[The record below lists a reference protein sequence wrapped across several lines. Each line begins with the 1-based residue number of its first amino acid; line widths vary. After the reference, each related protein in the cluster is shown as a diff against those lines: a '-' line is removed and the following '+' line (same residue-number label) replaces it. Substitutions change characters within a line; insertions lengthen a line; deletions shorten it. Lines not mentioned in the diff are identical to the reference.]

1 MQEVKCLSLVR
12 SHVATIHYKKS
23 KVLGAFFTMKRVFKF
38 AMPFLQASL
47 VKQIL
52 VGLILGMALG
62 LTFPDAA
69 KSVGFLGTVFVTALK
84 GVAPILVFVLVM
96 SSIANQSDISQG
108 NMHVKPIIALY
119 LVGTFLAAVIA
130 VGASFL
136 WPTEIA
142 LQAAQ
147 DTVSTPGGIAEVFG
161 NLILQAVDNPVHAI
175 ASGNY
180 ISILVWAIAMGA
192 VLRQSHSSTREVL
205 LDAAKTVEFIVRLVI
220 RFAPFGIFG
229 IVASTLATTG
239 LEVFAG
245 YLKLLA
251 VLVGTMFF
259 IALVVNPILVWLMIR
274 RNPYPY
280 TLMTLRES
288 GVAAFFT
295 RSSAANIPVNLEICR
310 RLNLPES
317 TYSISIPVGATVNMQ
332 GAAIT
337 ITVLTLAAAFS
348 LDVQVS
354 TATAIFLS
362 FVAALCACGAS
373 GVPGGS
379 LMLIPLACG
388 LFGIDQNTAMQVV
401 AVGFIIGVVQDSCET
416 ALNSSADAL
425 FTIAACKRADRLAGK
440 EISD

>member
-1 MQEVKCLSLVR
+1 
-12 SHVATIHYKKS
+12 
-23 KVLGAFFTMKRVFKF
+23 MKRVFQF

-47 VKQIL
+47 VKQIV
-52 VGLILGMALG
+52 VGLVLGIALG
-62 LTFPDAA
+62 LTFPEVA
-69 KSVGFLGTVFVTALK
+69 KSVGLLGSLFVAALK

-96 SSIANQSDISQG
+96 SSIANQQIAGDRHI
-108 NMHVKPIIALY
+108 KPIVVLY
-119 LVGTFLAAVIA
+119 LLGTFAAALIA

-136 WPTEIA
+136 WPTAIA
-142 LQAAQ
+142 LSVTDQA
-147 DTVSTPGGIAEVFG
+147 VSAPSGIMEVFR
-161 NLILQAVDNPVHAI
+161 NLLLQAVDNPVNAI
-175 ASGNY
+175 SKGNY
-180 ISILVWAIAMGA
+180 ISILVWAIAMGV
-192 VLRQSHSSTREVL
+192 VLRHAHSSTREVL
-205 LDAAKTVEFIVRLVI
+205 LDAARAVEFIVRLVI

-229 IVASTLATTG
+229 LVASTLATTG
-239 LEVFAG
+239 LEAFAG
-245 YLKLLA
+245 YLKVLA

-259 IALVVNPILVWLMIR
+259 IALVVNPFLVWLCIR

-310 RLNLPES
+310 RLGLPEA

-337 ITVLTLAAAFS
+337 ITVLTLAGVHTLGMPVAVLS
-348 LDVQVS
+348 
-354 TATAIFLS
+354 AIFLS
-362 FVAALCACGAS
+362 FVAALCAAGAS

-425 FTIAACKRADRLAGK
+425 FTIAACKRAERLQGK
-440 EISD
+440 EE

>member
-1 MQEVKCLSLVR
+1 
-12 SHVATIHYKKS
+12 
-23 KVLGAFFTMKRVFKF
+23 MKRVFKF

-136 WPTEIA
+136 WPTEIT

-280 TLMTLRES
+280 ALMTLRES

>member
-1 MQEVKCLSLVR
+1 
-12 SHVATIHYKKS
+12 
-23 KVLGAFFTMKRVFKF
+23 MKRVFQF

-47 VKQIL
+47 VKQIV
-52 VGLILGMALG
+52 VGLVLGIALG
-62 LTFPDAA
+62 LTFPEVA
-69 KSVGFLGTVFVTALK
+69 KSVGLLGSLFVAALK

-96 SSIANQSDISQG
+96 SSIANQQIAGDRHI
-108 NMHVKPIIALY
+108 KPIIVLY
-119 LVGTFLAAVIA
+119 LLGTFAAALIA

-136 WPTEIA
+136 WPTAIA
-142 LQAAQ
+142 LSVTDQA
-147 DTVSTPGGIAEVFG
+147 VSAPSGIMEVFR
-161 NLILQAVDNPVHAI
+161 NLLLQAVDNPVNAI
-175 ASGNY
+175 SKGNY
-180 ISILVWAIAMGA
+180 ISILVWAIAMGV
-192 VLRQSHSSTREVL
+192 VLRHAHSSTREVL
-205 LDAAKTVEFIVRLVI
+205 LDAARAVEFIVRLVI

-229 IVASTLATTG
+229 LVASTLATTG
-239 LEVFAG
+239 LEAFAG
-245 YLKLLA
+245 YLKVLA

-259 IALVVNPILVWLMIR
+259 IALVVNPFLVWLCIR
-274 RNPYPY
+274 KNPYPY

-310 RLNLPES
+310 RLGLPEA

-337 ITVLTLAAAFS
+337 ITVLTLAGVHTLGMPVDILS
-348 LDVQVS
+348 
-354 TATAIFLS
+354 AIFLS
-362 FVAALCACGAS
+362 FVAALCAAGAS

-425 FTIAACKRADRLAGK
+425 FTIAACKRAERLQGK
-440 EISD
+440 EE

>member
-1 MQEVKCLSLVR
+1 
-12 SHVATIHYKKS
+12 
-23 KVLGAFFTMKRVFKF
+23 MKRVFKF

-136 WPTEIA
+136 WPTEIT

-259 IALVVNPILVWLMIR
+259 IALVGNPILVWLMIR

>member
-1 MQEVKCLSLVR
+1 
-12 SHVATIHYKKS
+12 
-23 KVLGAFFTMKRVFKF
+23 MKRVFKF

-69 KSVGFLGTVFVTALK
+69 KSVGFLGTVFVMALK

-108 NMHVKPIIALY
+108 NMHVKPIIVLY

-136 WPTEIA
+136 WPTEIT

-147 DTVSTPGGIAEVFG
+147 DTVATPGGIAEVFG

-280 TLMTLRES
+280 TLMALRES

-440 EISD
+440 DISD